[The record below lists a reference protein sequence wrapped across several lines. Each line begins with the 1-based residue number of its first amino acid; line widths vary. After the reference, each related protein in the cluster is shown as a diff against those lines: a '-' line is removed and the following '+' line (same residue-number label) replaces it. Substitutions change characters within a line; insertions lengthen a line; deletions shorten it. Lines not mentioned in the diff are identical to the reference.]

1 MEQKRHPYLSVGID
15 IGADF
20 SLMAIALSTQE
31 IIGKP
36 YKILHSN
43 NRSVQG
49 AVERILSMEQAYEL
63 PARVYMESTGIYH
76 LPLYHRLKNAGLDVY
91 VLNPLVTH
99 ANQNI
104 NIRNIH
110 NDKLDARRI
119 ALLGLRPDLKTSI
132 VPADD
137 VAAVKALLR
146 EYHAMKKETSM
157 YICRLKNQLRQ
168 IFPQYLP
175 LFSKVN
181 GKASLEVLS
190 HYPSPSAVLSA
201 GADALAKLIQEASGK
216 GRAMAE
222 KKAEAILSAARE
234 SLSFGHGN
242 SGITFLIG
250 HYVEMIRILDEKTA
264 AILKQIK
271 RCVQEQPDTLLARQ
285 TRLLESIPGAGF
297 LTAVTIVCEIGDF
310 RAFHRPKQLY
320 SYFGLDPVVR
330 QSGNSAGANLRISK
344 RGSPYARRCFYI
356 LALQSVSLR
365 KNGEPKNPVLRAY
378 YLEKCKSKAKMTALG
393 AIMHKLCN
401 IVFAVLRNEKPFML
415 ISPQEHR
422 HNYLSLPKAA

>member
-1 MEQKRHPYLSVGID
+1 MGRRIRDAAYLLVSQSILSVAIHDLAGWEPAGESLYHALGRDALEKEGTPVLGRNIMEEKRHPYLSVGID

-20 SLMAIALSTQE
+20 SLMAIVLPTQE

-49 AVERILSMEQAYEL
+49 AVERILSMREAYEL
-63 PARVYMESTGIYH
+63 PVRVYMESIYH

-110 NDKLDARRI
+110 NDRLDARRI
-119 ALLGLRPDLKTSI
+119 AILGLRPDLKTSI
-132 VPADD
+132 VPTDD
-137 VAAVKALLR
+137 AAAVKALLR
-146 EYHAMKKETSM
+146 EYHAMKKETPM

-168 IFPQYLP
+168 IFLQYLP

-201 GADALAKLIQEASGK
+201 RADALAKLIREVSGK
-216 GRAMAE
+216 GQAMEA
-222 KKAEAILSAARE
+222 KKAAAILSAAKE

-250 HYVEMIRILDEKTA
+250 HYVGMIRILDEKTVA
-264 AILKQIK
+264 LLKQIK
-271 RCVQEQPDTLLARQ
+271 CSVQEQPDSMLARQ
-285 TRLLESIPGAGF
+285 TRLLESILGAGF

-310 RAFHRPKQLY
+310 RAFRRPKQLY
-320 SYFGLDPVVR
+320 SYFGLAVVR
-330 QSGNSAGANLRISK
+330 QSGNSPGTNLRISK
-344 RGSPYARRCFYI
+344 RGSPYARR
-356 LALQSVSLR
+356 
-365 KNGEPKNPVLRAY
+365 
-378 YLEKCKSKAKMTALG
+378 
-393 AIMHKLCN
+393 
-401 IVFAVLRNEKPFML
+401 
-415 ISPQEHR
+415 
-422 HNYLSLPKAA
+422 

>member
-1 MEQKRHPYLSVGID
+1 MGQRISNAAYLLVSQSILSVAIHDLAGWEPAGESLYHALGRDALEKEGIPVLRRNIMEQKRQPYLSVGID

-20 SLMAIALSTQE
+20 SLMAIALPIQE

-36 YKILHSN
+36 YKILHSS

-49 AVERILSMEQAYEL
+49 AVERILSTGRAYEL
-63 PARVYMESTGIYH
+63 PVRVYMESTGIYH
-76 LPLYHRLKNAGLDVY
+76 LPLYHRLKDAGLDVY

-132 VPADD
+132 VPADE

-157 YICRLKNQLRQ
+157 YFCRLKNQLRQ

-190 HYPSPSAVLSA
+190 RYPSPGAVLSA
-201 GADALAKLIQEASGK
+201 GADALAKLIREASEK
-216 GRAMAE
+216 GAAMAE

-234 SLSFGHGN
+234 SPS
-242 SGITFLIG
+242 
-250 HYVEMIRILDEKTA
+250 
-264 AILKQIK
+264 
-271 RCVQEQPDTLLARQ
+271 LLA
-285 TRLLESIPGAGF
+285 TE
-297 LTAVTIVCEIGDF
+297 TVE
-310 RAFHRPKQLY
+310 
-320 SYFGLDPVVR
+320 
-330 QSGNSAGANLRISK
+330 LRS
-344 RGSPYARRCFYI
+344 
-356 LALQSVSLR
+356 
-365 KNGEPKNPVLRAY
+365 
-378 YLEKCKSKAKMTALG
+378 
-393 AIMHKLCN
+393 
-401 IVFAVLRNEKPFML
+401 
-415 ISPQEHR
+415 
-422 HNYLSLPKAA
+422 